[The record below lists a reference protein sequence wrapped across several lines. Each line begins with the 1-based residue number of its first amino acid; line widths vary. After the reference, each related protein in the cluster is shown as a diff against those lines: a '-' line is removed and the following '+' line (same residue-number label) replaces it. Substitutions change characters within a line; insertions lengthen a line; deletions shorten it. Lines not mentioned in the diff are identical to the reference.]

1 MSELTT
7 QDACVTGSAPIAPE
21 KINGKINL
29 LDLTRKE
36 MRQFFADM
44 GEKPFR
50 ADQVMKWIYHY
61 CYDDFDLMTDINKV
75 LRTKLKAVAEI
86 RAPEVSE
93 EQRSADGT
101 IKWAIRVG
109 DQEVE
114 TVYIPEDDRATL
126 CVSSQVG
133 CALECKF
140 CSTAQQGFNRNL
152 RVSEIIGQV
161 WRAAKII
168 GSLKSSGRRPI
179 TNVVMMGMG
188 EPLLNLTHVVPAMEI
203 MLDDFGFGLSKRRV
217 TISTSGV
224 VPALDK
230 LGDMIDVALAISLH
244 APTDDVRDEIVP
256 INKKYNIETFLAS
269 VRRYLRKSNAN
280 GGRVTVEYVM
290 LDHINDSTDQAHQ
303 LAACLK
309 DTPSK
314 INLIPWNPFPG
325 APYGRS
331 SNSRIDRFAK
341 VLMEYGFTTIVR
353 KTRGDDIDA
362 ACGQLAGD
370 VIDRTKRTLKK
381 RMAGEPISVKAV

>member
-1 MSELTT
+1 MSE
-7 QDACVTGSAPIAPE
+7 QIVTPSSASPAVVAPKSE
-21 KINGKINL
+21 KINL
-29 LDLTRKE
+29 LDLNRQQ
-36 MRQFFADM
+36 MRELFLSM

-50 ADQVMKWIYHY
+50 ADQVMKWMYHY
-61 CYDDFDLMTDINKV
+61 CCDDFEQMTDINKV
-75 LRTKLKAVAEI
+75 LRAKLSQIAEI
-86 RAPEVSE
+86 RAPEVAE
-93 EQRSADGT
+93 EMRSSDGT

-109 DQEVE
+109 DQLVE

-168 GSLKSSGRRPI
+168 GAAKVTGQRPI

-188 EPLLNLTHVVPAMEI
+188 EPLLNLNNVVPAMEI

-217 TISTSGV
+217 TLSTSGV

-244 APTDDVRDEIVP
+244 APNDKLRDDIVP
-256 INKKYNIETFLAS
+256 INKKYNIEMFLGA
-269 VRRYLRKSNAN
+269 VKRYLAKSNAN
-280 GGRVTVEYVM
+280 QGRVTIEYVM
-290 LDHINDSTDQAHQ
+290 LDHVNDSTDDAHE
-303 LAACLK
+303 LAALLK

-331 SNSRIDRFAK
+331 SNSRVDRFAK

-370 VIDRTKRTLKK
+370 VIDRTKRTMRKK
-381 RMAGEPISVKAV
+381 MAGEPISVKAL

>member
-269 VRRYLRKSNAN
+269 VRRYLGKSNAN

-303 LAACLK
+303 LSERHAEQNQPDPVEPVPGRPLRAQLK
-309 DTPSK
+309 QPD
-314 INLIPWNPFPG
+314 
-325 APYGRS
+325 
-331 SNSRIDRFAK
+331 
-341 VLMEYGFTTIVR
+341 
-353 KTRGDDIDA
+353 
-362 ACGQLAGD
+362 
-370 VIDRTKRTLKK
+370 
-381 RMAGEPISVKAV
+381 

>member
-269 VRRYLRKSNAN
+269 VRRYLGKSNAN

-303 LAACLK
+303 LA
-309 DTPSK
+309 
-314 INLIPWNPFPG
+314 
-325 APYGRS
+325 
-331 SNSRIDRFAK
+331 
-341 VLMEYGFTTIVR
+341 
-353 KTRGDDIDA
+353 
-362 ACGQLAGD
+362 
-370 VIDRTKRTLKK
+370 
-381 RMAGEPISVKAV
+381 